1 MITEIVLIAY
11 LIGVIITSIW
21 YFFKYSDFSCF
32 DYSILIRIGISFMVG
47 IMFPIYIPIYYIL
60 AKQGGKD
67 IREQAKEEGYKKGV
81 MDEIERMKKLKEE
94 LIKGYKKVSDEEEL
108 EFIKNKFK
116 EYGIGEKENE

>member
-67 IREQAKEEGYKKGV
+67 IREQAQEEGYKKGV

-108 EFIKNKFK
+108 EFIKNKYK